1 MQSEGKRPPGTPKK
15 YPNAV
20 KAYSIIIKCAPV
32 ACCMMPCLISMMQLA
47 TAVPRQVVEPDSR

>member
-20 KAYSIIIKCAPV
+20 KAYSIIIKYAPA
-32 ACCMMPCLISMMQLA
+32 ACCKHSGTMPAS
-47 TAVPRQVVEPDSR
+47 